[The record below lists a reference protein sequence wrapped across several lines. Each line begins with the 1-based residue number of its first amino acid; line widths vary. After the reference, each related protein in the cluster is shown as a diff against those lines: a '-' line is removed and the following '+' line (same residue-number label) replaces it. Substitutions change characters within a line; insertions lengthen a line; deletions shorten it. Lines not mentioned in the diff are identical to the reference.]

1 MKQPSNVPGEIRFGN
16 IAMSKG
22 FINGEQLV
30 KAINTQIKME
40 VENGEHKLLGEI
52 LVDIGAM
59 KESQVKK
66 VLKAMK
72 KNR

>member
-1 MKQPSNVPGEIRFGN
+1 MKQPGNVPGEIRFGN

-22 FINGEQLV
+22 FITGEQLV
-30 KAINTQIKME
+30 NAINTQIKME
-40 VENGEHKLLGEI
+40 VERGEHRLLGEI
-52 LVDIGAM
+52 LVDVGVM